1 MMDLHEQINLVD
13 SNKKLAEFVEALQND
28 LLSNPEDWENTRLD
42 LFLEA
47 MAAWVHSMENVYKN
61 TGGEF
66 PNQPSWKMI
75 ADILYAAKGYE

>member
-1 MMDLHEQINLVD
+1 MDLHEQINLID
-13 SNKKLAEFVEALQND
+13 SNKKLAEFVDALRND

-61 TGGEF
+61 TDREF